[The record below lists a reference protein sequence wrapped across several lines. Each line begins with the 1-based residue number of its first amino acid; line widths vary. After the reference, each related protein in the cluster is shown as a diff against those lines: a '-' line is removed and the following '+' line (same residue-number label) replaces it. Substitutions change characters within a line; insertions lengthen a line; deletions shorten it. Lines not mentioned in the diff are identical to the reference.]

1 MRRLL
6 IFLVFLAI
14 PSTALAQQVVVP
26 PTGHYQ
32 LVVVPNHPGSPFL
45 LDTTTGCVWHLIQHQ
60 ETKRSS
66 FIEVDVEN
74 LHWSWGSGAQQLL
87 AARIDASELAAEQK
101 RALKQELQRTGCGLS
116 NVVLTPGIM
125 PVTAPKPET
134 PEGKPAPT
142 PGRPGPSRR

>member
-14 PSTALAQQVVVP
+14 PSIAFAQQVVVP
-26 PTGHYQ
+26 PTGRYQ
-32 LVVVPNHPGSPFL
+32 LVVVPNHSESPFL

-87 AARIDASELAAEQK
+87 AVRIDASELSAEQK
-101 RALKQELQRTGCGLS
+101 RALKQELQRTGCGVS
-116 NVVLTPGIM
+116 NVVLTPGM
-125 PVTAPKPET
+125 EPAAAPGAEPPGAKPRS
-134 PEGKPAPT
+134 G
-142 PGRPGPSRR
+142 GSRR